1 MISES
6 WSRKNE
12 LFNRFV
18 GYYSI
23 NIAIMITI
31 VVGTNRR
38 DSVSQKIALQYQQI
52 LKEKNTVSDILSL
65 KKLPHDYIIS
75 ALYENVGK
83 NKEFNAIR
91 ERMNQSHKF
100 VFVIPEYNGSFP
112 GVLKAFIDGLDRAKA
127 LKDKKCALIGIS
139 SGDQGAGLALSH
151 MTDIL
156 NYCGTNVLAY
166 KLRFP
171 HIGDVMTDNKIS
183 QKNLLDK
190 IYKQAQ
196 MLIDF

>member
-1 MISES
+1 
-6 WSRKNE
+6 
-12 LFNRFV
+12 
-18 GYYSI
+18 
-23 NIAIMITI
+23 MITI

-38 DSVSQKIALQYQQI
+38 DSKSQMIALQYQQI
-52 LKEKNTVSDILSL
+52 LNGKNRECEILNL
-65 KKLPHDYIIS
+65 QKLPSDYITS

-83 NKEFNAIR
+83 NEKFNEIR
-91 ERMNQSHKF
+91 EQMNISDKF

-127 LKDKKCALIGIS
+127 LTHKKCALVGLS

-171 HIGDVMTDNKIS
+171 HIGDAMTDNKIS
-183 QKNLLDK
+183 HKTYVDK
-190 IYKQAQ
+190 LEKQAQ
-196 MLIDF
+196 MLIDY